1 MYTTI
6 LAECSQIVAN
16 SKRRTRNIMK
26 QKNLILK
33 LLSFLP
39 TAFLLFLIFGFS
51 AQDGE
56 SSGSL
61 SFQISLFLVKL
72 ASPFLPTAGSE
83 SVLLARAELIHYFVR
98 KAAHMTEYFL
108 LALSL
113 QLPLSAW
120 LSAQLKPNFRILTG
134 LTATILFA
142 ALDEFHQTFVPGRSG
157 NFTDVCIDSTGAVIA
172 SFCLVI
178 FYSFYKRKSL

>member
-1 MYTTI
+1 
-6 LAECSQIVAN
+6 
-16 SKRRTRNIMK
+16 MK
-26 QKNLILK
+26 PKKLILK
-33 LLSFLP
+33 LLSFVP

-61 SFQISLFLVKL
+61 SFQISLFIVKL
-72 ASPFLPTAGSE
+72 VSPLLPTVRSE
-83 SVLLARAELIHYFVR
+83 DILFQRAELIHYFVR

-120 LSAQLKPNFRILTG
+120 FSTRLKPKFRILVG
-134 LTATILFA
+134 LAATILFA

-157 NFTDVCIDSTGAVIA
+157 NFTDVCIDSIGAIIA
-172 SFCLVI
+172 SLCLLI
-178 FYSFYKRKSL
+178 FYSFYKKGLSVNVEN